1 MEISL
6 WGPSLWQPPC
16 IRVPTLSEQVG
27 LWWLWDER
35 LCWAARCRVN
45 AVQAPVLQRTKTES
59 RGERVWVKGLTSC
72 LAWQGVLQ
80 AVSHTSPMEWGSQDF
95 APVPHSTCARGKVVI
110 SVGAP
115 EACGGPW
122 LGTPGHAQRCLGLEV
137 PAIPQTRSR
146 TYFWKQVLAT
156 PSLFYFS
163 GSDMTR
169 AMSLCVHSSGTVHWS
184 CQGWNKPPGPGF
196 TSPYKQLWA
205 FLESSMKAAILL
217 TR

>member
-1 MEISL
+1 MKGSAEL
-6 WGPSLWQPPC
+6 PGAELMLFKL
-16 IRVPTLSEQVG
+16 RYFKEQ
-27 LWWLWDER
+27 R
-35 LCWAARCRVN
+35 L
-45 AVQAPVLQRTKTES
+45 TES